1 MKEAIR
7 LEHIAIAVEDLEAAV
22 ALYSAILGH
31 EEAGRE
37 EVASE
42 GVRIAFFEAGDS
54 RIELLE
60 AMTEDSVVGRFL
72 ARRGPGLHH
81 IALEVADIDA
91 ALARC
96 KAAGLETISEAP
108 RVGAGGRRV
117 AFLRPGSTGG
127 VLVELSEVR
136 RGDAGS

>member
-96 KAAGLETISEAP
+96 KAAGLETIGEAP